1 MNKIKV
7 LVPVYNAENYIE
19 KCINSLLSQNF
30 NNYEIIITDDCSTD
44 STYLKILGY
53 KNNKNIHIKKNN
65 KRIGSA
71 LDNIIFMIKNF
82 TEKNDIIVLVDG
94 DDWLYNDEV
103 LSKISEIYMDKNIWM
118 TYGQFIPASKTYGKY
133 CKKIDDV
140 KKYRKSEEWLAS
152 HLRTFRRELFLK
164 IDEKDLKDED
174 DKYYTVAW
182 DCAFMYPMLEM
193 CGNSKYYFID
203 EILYVYNDLNEIN
216 DMKINQEKQIFIANL
231 IKEKN
236 EYFELESL

>member
-30 NNYEIIITDDCSTD
+30 NDYEIIITDDCSTD
-44 STYLKILGY
+44 STYLKILKY
-53 KNNKNIHIKKNN
+53 KNNKNIHIIKNE

-71 LDNIIFMIKNF
+71 LHNIIFMIKNH
-82 TEKNDIIVLVDG
+82 TKDQDIIVLVDG
-94 DDWLYNDEV
+94 DDWLYNEDV
-103 LSKISEIYMDKNIWM
+103 LSKINEVYINKKIWM
-118 TYGQFIPASKTYGKY
+118 TYGQFIPASNSYGKY
-133 CKKIDDV
+133 CKIINDV

-164 IDEKDLKDED
+164 IKEEDLKDYD
-174 DKYYTVAW
+174 GKYYEVAW

-193 CGNSKYYFID
+193 CGNSKYFFIED
-203 EILYVYNDLNEIN
+203 ILYVYNDLNEIN
-216 DMKINQEKQIFIANL
+216 DMKINQEKQLFIAN
-231 IKEKN
+231 IIREKD
-236 EYFELESL
+236 EYSEIELL

>member
-30 NNYEIIITDDCSTD
+30 NNYEIIITDDSSTD
-44 STYLKILGY
+44 STYSKILEY
-53 KNNKNIHIKKNN
+53 KNNKNIQIIKNE

-71 LDNIIFMIKNF
+71 LHNIIFMIKNF

-94 DDWLYNDEV
+94 DDWLHNDEV
-103 LSKISEIYMDKNIWM
+103 LSKINEIYMDKNIWM
-118 TYGQFIPASKTYGKY
+118 TYGQFIPASNSYGKY
-133 CKKIDDV
+133 CKKIADV

-164 IDEKDLKDED
+164 INEKDLKDED
-174 DKYYTVAW
+174 NKYYTVAW

-193 CGNSKYYFID
+193 CGDSKYYFID
-203 EILYVYNDLNEIN
+203 DILYVYNDLNEIN
-216 DMKINQEKQIFIANL
+216 DMKINQERQIFLANI
-231 IKEKN
+231 IKEKD
-236 EYFELESL
+236 EYSELQSL